1 MSMEI
6 EEGYKNILG
15 LRIYYK
21 LFKANSEKK
30 LITLHGGPGGSHDY
44 LEPLSEL
51 SKHGVN
57 VLFYDQFGC
66 GRSEEPKELSKY
78 TVDYG
83 VEELEELRKQIFND
97 KVVILGHSYGGL
109 LALAYAIKYKENLK
123 GCSLFY

>member
-1 MSMEI
+1 MEI